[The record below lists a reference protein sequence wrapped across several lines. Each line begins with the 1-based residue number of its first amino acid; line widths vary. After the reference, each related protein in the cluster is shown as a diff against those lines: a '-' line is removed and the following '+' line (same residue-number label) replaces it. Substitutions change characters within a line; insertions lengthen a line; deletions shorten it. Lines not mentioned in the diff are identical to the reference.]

1 MNININVNIN
11 VNFDSVE
18 EFKKFC
24 KVLYLEREYPN
35 HLGNADWLII
45 SDLSE
50 EQLQKRF
57 SETLSKY
64 IPYILLSNEQGEPIL
79 ESIRNN
85 HKHEMRSKR
94 TTEPFNYDDELL
106 PLFHSELL
114 SFVDPLEEKEK
125 IIERARE
132 EHALDELIIKVQKT
146 LSIMKP
152 IQRDRL
158 IKNVV
163 RGLSSRKIA
172 KEEGVNYSTVDKSIR
187 AAKKNFRRIFEKLI

>member
-106 PLFHSELL
+106 PLFHYELL

-125 IIERARE
+125 IIERAKE

-146 LSIMKP
+146 LSLMKP

-187 AAKKNFRRIFEKLI
+187 AAKKNFRRIFEEI

>member
-1 MNININVNIN
+1 MKISVNVNIN
-11 VNFDSVE
+11 VDFDSLD

-45 SDLSE
+45 SDLNE
-50 EQLQKRF
+50 EEIQSRF
-57 SETLSKY
+57 SKVLSKY
-64 IPYILLSNEQGEPIL
+64 IPYILLSQEQGEPIL

-94 TTEPFNYDDELL
+94 STEPFDYDDELL

-114 SFVDPLEEKEK
+114 SFVDPLDEKNRINERLNEETL
-125 IIERARE
+125 
-132 EHALDELIIKVQKT
+132 LDEMMDKVHRT
-146 LSIMKP
+146 LALMKP
-152 IQRDRL
+152 TQRDRL

-163 RGLSSRKIA
+163 RGLNSRKIA
-172 KEEGVNYSTVDKSIR
+172 KEEGVNYSTVDKSIK
-187 AAKKNFRRIFEKLI
+187 AAKKNFRRIFEKL

>member
-35 HLGNADWLII
+35 HLGNVDWLII

-125 IIERARE
+125 LIERARE

-146 LSIMKP
+146 LSLMKP

-172 KEEGVNYSTVDKSIR
+172 KEEGVNYSTVDKSIK
-187 AAKKNFRRIFEKLI
+187 AAKKNFRSIYEQL

>member
-1 MNININVNIN
+1 MNINVNVNIN
-11 VNFDSVE
+11 VNFDSLE

-24 KVLYLEREYPN
+24 NVLYLEREYPN

-50 EQLQKRF
+50 EEIQRRF
-57 SETLSKY
+57 SEVLSKY

-106 PLFHSELL
+106 PLFHTELL

-125 IIERARE
+125 IIERLKE

-187 AAKKNFRRIFEKLI
+187 AAKKNFRRIFLSL

>member
-1 MNININVNIN
+1 M
-11 VNFDSVE
+11 
-18 EFKKFC
+18 
-24 KVLYLEREYPN
+24 
-35 HLGNADWLII
+35 DWLII

-114 SFVDPLEEKEK
+114 SFVDPLEEKDRL
-125 IIERARE
+125 IERVKDE
-132 EHALDELIIKVQKT
+132 NKLDELIEKVRKT
-146 LSIMKP
+146 LSLMKP

-172 KEEGVNYSTVDKSIR
+172 KEEGVNYSTVDKSIK
-187 AAKKNFRRIFEKLI
+187 AAKKNFRSIYEQL

>member
-94 TTEPFNYDDELL
+94 TTEPFDYDDELL

-125 IIERARE
+125 IIERAKE

-146 LSIMKP
+146 LSLMKL

-187 AAKKNFRRIFEKLI
+187 AAKKNFRRIFLSL

>member
-1 MNININVNIN
+1 MNINVNVNIN
-11 VNFDSVE
+11 VNFDSIE

-24 KVLYLEREYPN
+24 KVFYLEREYPN

-50 EQLQKRF
+50 DEIQKRF
-57 SETLSKY
+57 SEIISKY
-64 IPYILLSNEQGEPIL
+64 IPYILLSQEQGEPIL
-79 ESIRNN
+79 ESIKNN

-94 TTEPFNYDDELL
+94 STEPFNYDDELL

-114 SFVDPLEEKEK
+114 SFVDPLEEKDR
-125 IIERARE
+125 IIERVKE
-132 EHALDELIIKVQKT
+132 EIELDELIEKVQKT
-146 LSIMKP
+146 LSLMKP

-172 KEEGVNYSTVDKSIR
+172 KKEGVNYSTVDKSIK
-187 AAKKNFRRIFEKLI
+187 AAKKNFRLIFKKL

>member
-1 MNININVNIN
+1 MNINVNVNIN
-11 VNFDSVE
+11 VNFDSLE

-50 EQLQKRF
+50 EEIQRRF
-57 SETLSKY
+57 SEVLSKY

-94 TTEPFNYDDELL
+94 TTEPFDYDDELL

-125 IIERARE
+125 IIERAKE

-187 AAKKNFRRIFEKLI
+187 AAKKNFQNIYKKL

>member
-50 EQLQKRF
+50 EEILERF
-57 SETLSKY
+57 SEIISKY
-64 IPYILLSNEQGEPIL
+64 IPYILLSQEQGKPIL

-94 TTEPFNYDDELL
+94 STEPFNYDDELL

-114 SFVDPLEEKEK
+114 SFVDPLEEKDRL
-125 IIERARE
+125 IERVKDE
-132 EHALDELIIKVQKT
+132 NKLDELIEKVRKT
-146 LSIMKP
+146 LSLMKP

-172 KEEGVNYSTVDKSIR
+172 KEEGVNYSTVDKSIK
-187 AAKKNFRRIFEKLI
+187 AAKKNFRSIYEQL

>member
-1 MNININVNIN
+1 MNIYVNVKIN
-11 VNFDSVE
+11 VNFDSLE

-50 EQLQKRF
+50 GEIQRRF
-57 SETLSKY
+57 SEVLSKY

-94 TTEPFNYDDELL
+94 TTEPFDYDDELL

-125 IIERARE
+125 IIERVRE
-132 EHALDELIIKVQKT
+132 EHALDELKIKVQKT
-146 LSIMKP
+146 LSLMKP

-172 KEEGVNYSTVDKSIR
+172 KEEGVNYSTVDKSIK
-187 AAKKNFRRIFEKLI
+187 AAKKNFRRIFLSL

>member
-1 MNININVNIN
+1 MNINVNVNIN
-11 VNFDSVE
+11 VNFDSLE

-24 KVLYLEREYPN
+24 NVLYLEREYPN

-50 EQLQKRF
+50 EEIQRRF
-57 SETLSKY
+57 SEVLSKY

-187 AAKKNFRRIFEKLI
+187 AAKKNFRRIFLSL

>member
-18 EFKKFC
+18 EFKKSC

-35 HLGNADWLII
+35 HLGNVDWLII

-114 SFVDPLEEKEK
+114 SFVDPLEEKDRL
-125 IIERARE
+125 IERVKDE
-132 EHALDELIIKVQKT
+132 NKLDELIEKVRKT
-146 LSIMKP
+146 LSLMKP

-172 KEEGVNYSTVDKSIR
+172 KEEGVNYSTVDKSIK
-187 AAKKNFRRIFEKLI
+187 AAMKNFRRIFEKL

>member
-11 VNFDSVE
+11 VNFDSIE

-125 IIERARE
+125 IIERAKE

-146 LSIMKP
+146 LSLMKP

-172 KEEGVNYSTVDKSIR
+172 KEEGVNYSTVDKSIK
-187 AAKKNFRRIFEKLI
+187 AAKKNFRRIFEKW

>member
-1 MNININVNIN
+1 MNINVNVNIN
-11 VNFDSVE
+11 VNFDSLE

-50 EQLQKRF
+50 EEIQRRF
-57 SETLSKY
+57 SEVLSKY

-125 IIERARE
+125 LIERARE

-146 LSIMKP
+146 LSLMKP

-172 KEEGVNYSTVDKSIR
+172 KEEGVNYSTVDKSIK
-187 AAKKNFRRIFEKLI
+187 AAKKNFRRIFLSL

>member
-1 MNININVNIN
+1 
-11 VNFDSVE
+11 
-18 EFKKFC
+18 
-24 KVLYLEREYPN
+24 VLYLEREYPN

-45 SDLSE
+45 TDLSE
-50 EQLQKRF
+50 EEIQKRF
-57 SETLSKY
+57 SEIISKY

-85 HKHEMRSKR
+85 HKHEMRGKR
-94 TTEPFNYDDELL
+94 TTEPFDYDDELL

-125 IIERARE
+125 IYERAKE
-132 EHALDELIIKVQKT
+132 ENHLDEMIDKVHST
-146 LSIMKP
+146 LALMKP

-163 RGLSSRKIA
+163 RGLSSRRIA
-172 KEEGVNYSTVDKSIR
+172 KEEGVNYSTVDKSIK
-187 AAKKNFRRIFEKLI
+187 AAKKNFRRIFEKL

>member
-11 VNFDSVE
+11 VNFDSIE

-85 HKHEMRSKR
+85 HKHEMRGKR
-94 TTEPFNYDDELL
+94 TTEPFDYDDELL

-125 IIERARE
+125 IYERAKE
-132 EHALDELIIKVQKT
+132 ENHLDEMIDKVHRT
-146 LSIMKP
+146 LALMKP

-163 RGLSSRKIA
+163 RGLSSRRIA
-172 KEEGVNYSTVDKSIR
+172 KEEGVNYSTVDKSIK
-187 AAKKNFRRIFEKLI
+187 AAKKNFKRIFEKL

>member
-1 MNININVNIN
+1 MNINVNVNIN
-11 VNFDSVE
+11 VNFDSLE

-24 KVLYLEREYPN
+24 NVLYLEREYPN

-50 EQLQKRF
+50 EEIQRRF
-57 SETLSKY
+57 SEVLSKY

-106 PLFHSELL
+106 PLFHTELL

-187 AAKKNFRRIFEKLI
+187 AAKKNFRRIFLSL

>member
-114 SFVDPLEEKEK
+114 SFVDPLEEKDRL
-125 IIERARE
+125 IERVKDE
-132 EHALDELIIKVQKT
+132 NKLDELIEKERKT
-146 LSIMKP
+146 LSLMKP

-158 IKNVV
+158 IKNIV

-187 AAKKNFRRIFEKLI
+187 AAKKNFRRIFLSL